1 MIKLEKKEIKKN
13 IVKRKTWTMQ
23 SFNDIYKNAWYYYI
37 EWNFNMFPSDSTLS
51 DLMQLYH

>member
-1 MIKLEKKEIKKN
+1 
-13 IVKRKTWTMQ
+13 MQ